1 MFPSSKMSREARSQ
15 LFSFVGCLV
24 LQKYAMGLQS
34 NLSNWEGEQ
43 ETRRGNGQMK
53 FIFTSFGTQR
63 KRRRWETAM
72 GTADTASSVFS
83 LLILLAKSG
92 SHRYQCCCFSS
103 DLCRTVRCPSQT
115 EHHPQLHASCHDC
128 SSCSNCLLLLW
139 SLQLRCQGW

>member
-1 MFPSSKMSREARSQ
+1 MSREARSQ

-34 NLSNWEGEQ
+34 NLSNWEGDQ

-72 GTADTASSVFS
+72 GTGDTASSVFS

-139 SLQLRCQGW
+139 SLQLRCQDW